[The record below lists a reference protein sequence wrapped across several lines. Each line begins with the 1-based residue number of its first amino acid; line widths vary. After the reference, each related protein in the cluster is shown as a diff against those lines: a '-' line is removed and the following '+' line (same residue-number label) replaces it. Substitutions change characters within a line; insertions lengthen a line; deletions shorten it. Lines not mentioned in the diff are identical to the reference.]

1 MPEKLGKAKVLSEGA
16 FRKGP
21 PSRGPL
27 GSEGPFPPSFRTG
40 ASCSSKDF
48 LTFVSV
54 SIAASKYG
62 LRACV
67 RMGSGTVHN
76 EI

>member
-1 MPEKLGKAKVLSEGA
+1 MPEKLGNARVLSEGG
-16 FRKGP
+16 FRNEL
-21 PSRGPL
+21 SRGPV
-27 GSEGPFPPSFRTG
+27 GSDGPFPPSFRTG
-40 ASCSSKDF
+40 ASCSSIDF

-67 RMGSGTVHN
+67 RIGSGTVHN
-76 EI
+76 EV

>member
-1 MPEKLGKAKVLSEGA
+1 MLEKLGNARVLSEGA

-21 PSRGPL
+21 SSDPV
-27 GSEGPFPPSFRTG
+27 GSEGPFPPIFRMG
-40 ASCSSKDF
+40 ASCSSMDF

-67 RMGSGTVHN
+67 RIGSGSSRR
-76 EI
+76 